1 MWIDLL
7 CYIGLG
13 VVVLLGIAT
22 IAAVALIIAM
32 VTNIDRHKK

>member
-13 VVVLLGIAT
+13 VAVLFGIAF
-22 IAAVALIIAM
+22 IAALALIVAM
-32 VTNIDRHKK
+32 IFRSDRH

>member
-13 VVVLLGIAT
+13 VVVLFGISC
-22 IAAVALIIAM
+22 IAALALIVAVIFGR
-32 VTNIDRHKK
+32 DRH